1 MPEDS
6 YQATGARRPS
16 EARDSAEEEAASQP
30 AFAACPDVPAGLDL
44 W

>member
-16 EARDSAEEEAASQP
+16 EDSAEEEAASQP